1 MAEEQI
7 IRQDKDYRVGWQ
19 EGYNKCLEDY
29 NIMQMA
35 MVQFP
40 HYTIPL
46 NEGNKVLAAQ
56 ISNLQ
61 EENRQAKKIIRE
73 LIDNLGKFYD
83 DYPNFV
89 IKAEAFLKE

>member
-1 MAEEQI
+1 MVEEQI

-29 NIMQMA
+29 NITQMA

-40 HYTIPL
+40 HYTFPL
-46 NEGNKVLAAQ
+46 NEGNRVLTAQ

-61 EENRQAKKIIRE
+61 EENRQAKKLIRKF
-73 LIDNLGKFYD
+73 IDNVERYSINNEILAE
-83 DYPNFV
+83 
-89 IKAEAFLKE
+89 AEAFLKE